1 MATDSTF
8 TAEVE
13 RLDRQRNSS
22 LAWFLGSFL
31 VWTLGTIAAMF
42 LLIGVLGLGMW
53 VLAPL
58 YVLPLALWLFFLVR
72 YLLIQ
77 SRIRSQPRLAEAL
90 NDELVRAAWL
100 KAAAAGFWAMLTAEI
115 LVTFWRVLANTTVS
129 IGLVPR
135 NYTLLI
141 DIRSPLVLAI
151 GIGVTI
157 AVYLY
162 QRRD

>member
-100 KAAAAGFWAMLTAEI
+100 
-115 LVTFWRVLANTTVS
+115 
-129 IGLVPR
+129 
-135 NYTLLI
+135 
-141 DIRSPLVLAI
+141 
-151 GIGVTI
+151 
-157 AVYLY
+157 
-162 QRRD
+162 